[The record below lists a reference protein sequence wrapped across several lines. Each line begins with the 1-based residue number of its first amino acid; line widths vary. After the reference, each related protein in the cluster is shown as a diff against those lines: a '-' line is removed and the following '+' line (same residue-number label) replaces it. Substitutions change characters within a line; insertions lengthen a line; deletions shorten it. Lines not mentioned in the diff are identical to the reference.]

1 MKALLWLCAA
11 TVLLAVAALAAAQEP
26 PKTGDAARLEEA
38 VRTLQRERRDYH
50 RRLDERERE
59 LQEERRKL
67 SVLERERRERS
78 ERRKAL
84 EDELGVVK
92 GENARANAELEK
104 SRALETRLAEAASRL
119 SAAAVALVRSGLP
132 YDLDRRSAR
141 LGAGEGAALDRLD
154 AIRTALREELEES
167 REASLRSEEVVLP
180 DGRRKPSRVGRVGHQ
195 FLFFVTED
203 GLEGGVRI
211 RSGDSWTW
219 LMAHDEA
226 LKDLKKAVRILARQD
241 APGRAPLPFDALKE
255 SR

>member
-1 MKALLWLCAA
+1 MKTLLWLSA
-11 TVLLAVAALAAAQEP
+11 LLAVAALAPAQES

-38 VRTLQRERRDYH
+38 VRTLQRERRDYY
-50 RRLDERERE
+50 RRLDERERD

-84 EDELGVVK
+84 EDELGVAK

-104 SRALETRLAEAASRL
+104 SRALDGRLSEAASRI
-119 SAAAVALVRSGLP
+119 AAATTAQIRAGLP
-132 YDLDRRSAR
+132 YDLDRRTSRVA
-141 LGAGEGAALDRLD
+141 AEGGALDRLE
-154 AIRTALREELEES
+154 ALRTTIREELEES
-167 REASLRSEEVVLP
+167 REGSLRSEEVVLP

-219 LMAHDEA
+219 QMAQGDA
-226 LKDLKKAVRILARQD
+226 LRDLKKAVRILARQD
-241 APGRAPLPFDALKE
+241 APGRAPLPFEPGKE